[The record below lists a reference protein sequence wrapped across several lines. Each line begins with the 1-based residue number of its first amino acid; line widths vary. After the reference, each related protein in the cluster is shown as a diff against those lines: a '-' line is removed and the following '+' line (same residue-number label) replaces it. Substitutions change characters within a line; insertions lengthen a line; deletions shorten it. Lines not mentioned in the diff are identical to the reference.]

1 MNFLRDDPSVVYLI
15 IDTETE
21 GLSLIGK
28 NRPWNCSWILYQN
41 SKILEQYDKFVW
53 WKDLNI
59 SKGAAQVTRFD
70 YDDYKS
76 KAEDASK
83 ILDEFET
90 YLNNKSY
97 VCICHNISSF
107 DCYIIKNWREALNR
121 KNDYSYLDRT
131 IDTNS
136 LARAIKKGV
145 KKIERKDW
153 KLMNFRFS
161 NYVERG
167 LKTNLTALGKE
178 YGIEHDYEGTHRGQ
192 SDIILNAKV
201 WNKLRFQIEI

>member
-1 MNFLRDDPSVVYLI
+1 MNWLRDDTSITYLI

-41 SKILEQYDKFVW
+41 GKILEQHDKFVW

-59 SKGAAQVTRFD
+59 SKGAAQITRFD
-70 YDDYKS
+70 YDEYKK
-76 KAEDASK
+76 KAEDANK
-83 ILDEFET
+83 VLDEFEA
-90 YLNNKSY
+90 YLNDKSY
-97 VCICHNISSF
+97 VIIAHNISSF

-136 LARAIKKGV
+136 LARAMKKGIKKV
-145 KKIERKDW
+145 ERKDW

-161 NYVERG
+161 NYVEKG

-178 YGIEHDYEGTHRGQ
+178 LGVECNYEELHRGL
-192 SDIILNAKV
+192 SDIYLNIKV
-201 WNKLRFQIEI
+201 FEKLKWQIEI